1 VSQILGSDAFPRL
14 TAAGWTVTPFDPSM
28 LTAIPVEKAVEEW
41 PTEIGPADSRDVVF
55 VLAACGDGDDCS

>member
-1 VSQILGSDAFPRL
+1 MESESNTRKRRIHPRL

-28 LTAIPVEKAVEEW
+28 LTAIPAEKAVEEW

-55 VLAACGDGDDCS
+55 VLAACGDGR